1 MLKNKVRYLLLIA
14 SVGLLAILYNEYPM
28 WIIFLTTIFLPV
40 FLLVVLVYI
49 YSKLEVKLVSVNHI
63 AKQGQSTPI
72 IIKIKNPTLFP
83 LSNLEIILRYGNS
96 YLSQENKKRLT
107 VSIDSRNTTR
117 VACKIE
123 SEHVGNLRVG
133 LLRIRMFDYLKIFS
147 LKKKKEREIKVAVVP
162 DFYEVSEGFL
172 SERSRMNDDSEYYS
186 KLVSGDDP
194 SEVFDIREYRYGDR
208 AQRIHWKL
216 SHRHDELMVKDF
228 SEQVNHSLALIVDLN
243 VSDFA
248 EPLKLIDA
256 ILASALSLSYS
267 LLRQGEVHYLVWYDN
282 KADLCRRVCIIGEED
297 LYQAVDGIFKT
308 MLYRES
314 QNVISS
320 YFSHYSNEE
329 YTELFYITGE
339 FSTQQGEALAMID
352 IPSKHVFYVED
363 TRENDRSSMTKFLI
377 DKMSELGI
385 EVSFIDANNV
395 KEALRQL

>member
-1 MLKNKVRYLLLIA
+1 
-14 SVGLLAILYNEYPM
+14 
-28 WIIFLTTIFLPV
+28 
-40 FLLVVLVYI
+40 
-49 YSKLEVKLVSVNHI
+49 
-63 AKQGQSTPI
+63 
-72 IIKIKNPTLFP
+72 
-83 LSNLEIILRYGNS
+83 
-96 YLSQENKKRLT
+96 
-107 VSIDSRNTTR
+107 
-117 VACKIE
+117 
-123 SEHVGNLRVG
+123 
-133 LLRIRMFDYLKIFS
+133 
-147 LKKKKEREIKVAVVP
+147 
-162 DFYEVSEGFL
+162 
-172 SERSRMNDDSEYYS
+172 
-186 KLVSGDDP
+186 
-194 SEVFDIREYRYGDR
+194 
-208 AQRIHWKL
+208 
-216 SHRHDELMVKDF
+216 MVKDF

-282 KADLCRRVCIIGEED
+282 KADLCRRVYIIGEED

-363 TRENDRSSMTKFLI
+363 TRESDRSSMTKFLI

>member
-1 MLKNKVRYLLLIA
+1 MLKKQVRYLLLIA

-162 DFYEVSEGFL
+162 DFMKY
-172 SERSRMNDDSEYYS
+172 
-186 KLVSGDDP
+186 
-194 SEVFDIREYRYGDR
+194 
-208 AQRIHWKL
+208 Q
-216 SHRHDELMVKDF
+216 
-228 SEQVNHSLALIVDLN
+228 
-243 VSDFA
+243 
-248 EPLKLIDA
+248 
-256 ILASALSLSYS
+256 
-267 LLRQGEVHYLVWYDN
+267 
-282 KADLCRRVCIIGEED
+282 KA
-297 LYQAVDGIFKT
+297 F
-308 MLYRES
+308 
-314 QNVISS
+314 
-320 YFSHYSNEE
+320 
-329 YTELFYITGE
+329 
-339 FSTQQGEALAMID
+339 
-352 IPSKHVFYVED
+352 
-363 TRENDRSSMTKFLI
+363 
-377 DKMSELGI
+377 
-385 EVSFIDANNV
+385 
-395 KEALRQL
+395 